1 MTVKAVFFDVGETLV
16 NETRYWGLWADAI
29 KVPRL
34 TFFAAL
40 GVVIE
45 QGRHHRAVFEHFG
58 TDVARAQRSVD
69 DSALAVRRADLY
81 PDALPCLLALREAGM
96 VLGVAG
102 NQPESCEQALRDA
115 GVEAD
120 ILASSAAWGVEKPC
134 PDFFS
139 RIVEAVG
146 LPPGEIAYVGD
157 RLDND
162 IEPAFRAGLV
172 PIFIRRG
179 PWGVIQDTQPRSRFE
194 AAAIESL
201 AELPEALAA
210 LDAA

>member
-1 MTVKAVFFDVGETLV
+1 MTVRAVFFDVGETLV
-16 NETRYWGLWADAI
+16 DETRYWGVWADAI
-29 KVPRL
+29 DVPRL

-40 GVVIE
+40 GAVIE

-58 TDVARAQRSVD
+58 TNVEHAQRSADPSVF
-69 DSALAVRRADLY
+69 AVRRSDLY
-81 PDALPCLLALREAGM
+81 PDALPCLLALRKAGL

-102 NQPESCEQALRDA
+102 NQPEGCEQALRDA

-120 ILASSAAWGVEKPC
+120 ILASSAAWGVEKPS
-134 PDFFS
+134 PEFFA
-139 RIVEAVG
+139 RIVEAAA

-162 IEPAFRAGLV
+162 IEPASRAGLV

-179 PWGVIQDTQPRSRFE
+179 PWGVIQDARPRSRFE
-194 AAAIESL
+194 VAAIDSL
-201 AELPEALAA
+201 SELPEVLSR
-210 LDAA
+210 L